1 MKGIIFKELYISRKR
16 IYISIATYL
25 FLTLLCI
32 LVKLSASFGNIR
44 LLDKEAVDSTV
55 NITFYF
61 FVFGLLL
68 SIPGMLVNNVCSDL
82 KSHWSIYQR
91 TLPFSEKQI
100 VSAAYISNVVVLLVM
115 NVFHTLMTAVMC
127 ALFNKRFQ
135 LYYIG
140 VFLAASLLFF
150 VFNAIIMF
158 AFYRF
163 RDSKKAQLFYGAVFT
178 LVYLAFAFAFV
189 GRIYE
194 YDAMGRKEG
203 ARLAAQQGL
212 PADAFPPESFQIQYI
227 KEDIHSLAKFMQKF
241 WWAIALLMI
250 AIIILL
256 FFASVKALARPAD
269 AVKPSKEKEKTKQSF
284 FGLPRRHKAASE
296 GDDD

>member
-1 MKGIIFKELYISRKR
+1 MKGIIFKEFYISRKR

-55 NITFYF
+55 TITFYF

-68 SIPGMLVNNVCSDL
+68 SISGMLVNNVCSDL

-127 ALFNKRFQ
+127 ALLQ
-135 LYYIG
+135 EISALLYRG
-140 VFLAASLLFF
+140 VPGG
-150 VFNAIIMF
+150 I
-158 AFYRF
+158 
-163 RDSKKAQLFYGAVFT
+163 AVI
-178 LVYLAFAFAFV
+178 LCVQCYNHVCIL
-189 GRIYE
+189 
-194 YDAMGRKEG
+194 
-203 ARLAAQQGL
+203 
-212 PADAFPPESFQIQYI
+212 QIQRF
-227 KEDIHSLAKFMQKF
+227 KEST
-241 WWAIALLMI
+241 
-250 AIIILL
+250 
-256 FFASVKALARPAD
+256 
-269 AVKPSKEKEKTKQSF
+269 AVLRCCVYACLSCFCICFCRQN
-284 FGLPRRHKAASE
+284 L
-296 GDDD
+296 